1 MTIATNTAH
10 HCIAALKLPLK
21 VPAFITYVANIVK
34 MMTANPHFPNP
45 APSLAALTTSI
56 LALSA
61 AESATLTRTKGA
73 VAARNTAKAA
83 LVTQL
88 RQLGGYIQTIADADP
103 ENGAAIIQSAGIAV
117 RKTPVRA
124 PRVFTAEP
132 GPTTGTVKLVAGAAA
147 RRASYEWEYSPDGGK
162 TWVLATPTLQARTVV
177 TGLTAGTTVQFRYRG
192 VTKAGVVDWSAPVSL
207 LVK

>member
-1 MTIATNTAH
+1 MTIATNTTH
-10 HCIAALKLPLK
+10 RSIASLKLPLK
-21 VPAFITYVANIVK
+21 VPALITYVGNVVK
-34 MMTANPHFPNP
+34 MMTGNAYFPSP
-45 APSLAALTTSI
+45 APSLAALTLSI
-56 LALSA
+56 AAVSA
-61 AESATLTRTKGA
+61 AESATLTRAKGA
-73 VAARNTAKAA
+73 VAARNTAKAT

-88 RQLGGYIQTIADADP
+88 QQLRGYIQTTADADP

-132 GPTTGTVKLVAGAAA
+132 GPTTGSVKLVAGAAA

-162 TWVLATPTLQARTVV
+162 TWIPATPTLQARTVV
-177 TGLTAGTTVQFRYRG
+177 TGLTAGATVQFRYRG
-192 VTKAGVVDWSAPVSL
+192 VTRTGVVDWSAPVSL